1 MSLPTLRSA
10 VARATAGP
18 STAART
24 FATSASVAA
33 KGSGK
38 GKDKSNVTKGQLKH
52 KNAPPDPEAMKLADA
67 IRVLRALEIANTG
80 SAFSVQV
87 KTFTNKHTI
96 PLRGRVH
103 LPTDARRKPDV
114 VVVFADPD
122 SPSSEAAIAAGATH
136 VGSDDL
142 IPKILDGTIEPNIV
156 ISTPTLLPQV
166 TKSLARFLGP
176 KGLMPNAKRG
186 TVGEGQALAQLV
198 RNAAGSVEFKAN
210 KIGYIR
216 NGEYSCVRLAACTE
230 LVHSTDHSSA
240 VARMHF
246 HPDAIEENVRAFVK
260 SVRDASAAQAT
271 AAEDPIK
278 KNKNALSG
286 LPS

>member
-216 NGEYSCVRLAACTE
+216 N
-230 LVHSTDHSSA
+230 A

-278 KNKNALSG
+278 KNKNALTSTVLHVRIG
-286 LPS
+286 TTQGPSIEISNV